1 MLTMKKE
8 EKIMKYT
15 DLEIGQKVF
24 FISAQYNTPVEDV
37 YITEINKNN
46 TFSIKRNG
54 KTVFCEI
61 TNEVGSFNFA
71 ASDEEKD
78 PKNYGIIY
86 LNKELIE
93 QEEKFRNLVSE
104 NERQIENLSLDN
116 KIKLTNFLEGLLKNK
131 H

>member
-1 MLTMKKE
+1 
-8 EKIMKYT
+8 MKYT
-15 DLEIGQKVF
+15 DLRIGQKVF
-24 FISAQYNTPVEDV
+24 FISAQYNTPAEDV

-54 KTVFCEI
+54 KIVFCEI
-61 TNEVGSFNFA
+61 TNEVGAFNFA

-93 QEEKFRNLVSE
+93 QEEKFRNIVFE

-116 KIKLTNFLEGLLKNK
+116 KIKLTNFLEGLLNNK